1 MPDLGQVDIFG
12 SDIFDA
18 PSGCYYGE
26 DSDYESESGSE
37 FESELEFGSESEFE
51 YEVVTSK

>member
-12 SDIFDA
+12 SDILDA
-18 PSGCYYGE
+18 PSGCYYDE

-37 FESELEFGSESEFE
+37 SEPEFGSESEFE
-51 YEVVTSK
+51 YEVVVTSE

>member
-12 SDIFDA
+12 SDILDA
-18 PSGCYYGE
+18 PSDCYYDK

-37 FESELEFGSESEFE
+37 SELEFASESEFE
-51 YEVVTSK
+51 YEVVVTSK